1 MAKRA
6 RGTSRPGQRR
16 PTQKSAA
23 RPVGSSSAIPAA
35 GAVTTGDAAAAV
47 SAPTPAPAPARSRRD
62 ASGAFS
68 ATAVQE
74 YAYVRS
80 DLRRI
85 AKVAA
90 GLFGTMLVLFV
101 LIDVTGIIKL

>member
-16 PTQKSAA
+16 PTQKTAA
-23 RPVGSSSAIPAA
+23 RPVASSAAVPAA
-35 GAVTTGDAAAAV
+35 AAVTTGDATAAA
-47 SAPTPAPAPARSRRD
+47 SAPTAAPAPARSRRD
-62 ASGAFS
+62 ASGTFS

-90 GLFGTMLVLFV
+90 GLFGTMFVLFI
-101 LIDVTGIIKL
+101 LIDVTGLIKL